1 MTNKTH
7 PYTHFK
13 GKDALHHIV
22 EVQTTGKLASSEY
35 HGVEASG
42 SFFAAFDAAKDVAI
56 TLTLFIIILSFFDFT
71 PDVLTALFFSFCGA
85 LLFWKFSRAT
95 LLAWSRLE
103 RLHRVAEEE
112 QREIIEKRPQEREEL
127 IALYSA
133 KGFEGKLLEDA
144 VDVMMADGDRLL
156 RVMLQEELGFRLEET
171 EHPLIQGLGAAL
183 GSLSTQLALF
193 FAFFAFERE
202 GAIVA
207 ASLIVAIA
215 SAIPTLQEKN
225 RVIRSMVWNIGLALL
240 SFAACYYLMNSMT
253 GQ

>member
-1 MTNKTH
+1 MTQQSSQ
-7 PYTHFK
+7 YAHFK

-22 EVQTTGKLASSEY
+22 EVQATGKLASSEF
-35 HGVEASG
+35 HGMEAAG

-56 TLTLFIIILSFFDFT
+56 TLTVFIVILSFFDFT
-71 PDVLTALFFSFCGA
+71 PDILFALFFSLSGA

-133 KGFEGKLLEDA
+133 KGFVGKLLEDA

-183 GSLSTQLALF
+183 GALSAQLALF
-193 FAFFAFERE
+193 FAFFAFEKI
-202 GAIVA
+202 GAICVTV
-207 ASLIVAIA
+207 LIVALA
-215 SAIPTLQEKN
+215 SAIPTLREKN
-225 RVIRSMVWNIGLALL
+225 RVIRSIVWNIGLALF
-240 SFAACYYLMNSMT
+240 SIAACYYLMNYMT